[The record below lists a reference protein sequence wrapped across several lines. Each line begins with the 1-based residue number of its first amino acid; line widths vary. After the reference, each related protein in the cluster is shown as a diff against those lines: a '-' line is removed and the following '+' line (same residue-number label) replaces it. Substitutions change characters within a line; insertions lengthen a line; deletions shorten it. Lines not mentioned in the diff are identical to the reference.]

1 MIINKTLQVRNYILR
16 MLEDGIWAA
25 GDKLPGARVIAE
37 ANEVTLPIVQ
47 AVIENLAQMGVLRT
61 VPRNGTYVQDGWQ
74 RQILP
79 YSFLSTANDFWRGT
93 VDPLVAAEL
102 PDLHLTRQ
110 FERAAMEVRVT
121 HQLLSM
127 HDEFLDLA
135 PLLDSCYP
143 DRSIFIDNI
152 FEPFFINGKLCGIPL
167 VYSSRLL
174 LCDLGLFERAGC
186 PPPVGNWSYQSL
198 LDTIARLREKLPSN
212 QCFAIQNSLHIYS
225 SFIFRCGGRFI
236 DPAAADPIRLDS
248 PATVTGLC
256 RFATLLRQSG
266 LSAET
271 PVITTDLGR
280 CAIRI
285 ATRQI
290 YAQIRAANPELRFAA
305 VPLPFFDDGCD
316 VNAMAAELLCVR
328 RNCPH
333 LELAADL
340 VRVLLSEAVQDRFAD
355 VGFGIPVR
363 KSSARKSI
371 HFDSPVDLL
380 FLSEAAKCTA
390 RYDILTPELYQAISA
405 GVTNIV
411 MLPPEEI
418 PGALHTLADALR
430 TLQKYCDWRPE

>member
-16 MLEDGIWAA
+16 MLENGTWAA

-37 ANEVTLPIVQ
+37 ANEVALPIVQ
-47 AVIENLAQMGVLRT
+47 AVIENLAQTGVLRT
-61 VPRNGTYVQDGWQ
+61 VPRNGTYVQEEWR

-79 YSFLSTANDFWRGT
+79 YSFLSTSNEFWRGT
-93 VDPLVAAEL
+93 IDPVVAAEL

-121 HQLLSM
+121 HQMLSM
-127 HDEFLDLA
+127 HHEFLDLA

-143 DRSIFIDNI
+143 DRSAFIDEI
-152 FEPFFINGKLCGIPL
+152 FEPFYIGGKLCGIPL
-167 VYSSRLL
+167 IFSSRLL
-174 LCDLGLFERAGC
+174 LCDVELFEQAGC
-186 PPPVGNWSYQSL
+186 ALPPGSWSYQTL
-198 LDTIARLREKLPSN
+198 LDIIAKLRETLPSN

-225 SFIFRCGGRFI
+225 SFVFRCGGRFV

-248 PATVTGLC
+248 PATVTGLS
-256 RFATLLRQSG
+256 RFAALLRHSG
-266 LSAET
+266 LSPET
-271 PVITTDLGR
+271 PAVTTDLGR
-280 CAIRI
+280 CAIRS

-290 YAQIRAANPELRFAA
+290 YAQLRAARPEIRFAA

-328 RNCPH
+328 SSCPH

-340 VRVLLSEAVQDRFAD
+340 IRVLLSEAVQDRFAE

-405 GVTNIV
+405 GVTNILT
-411 MLPPEEI
+411 LPPEEI

-430 TLQKYCDWRPE
+430 TMQKYCDWRPE

>member
-16 MLEDGIWAA
+16 MLENGTWTGGA
-25 GDKLPGARVIAE
+25 KLPGARVIAE

-61 VPRNGTYVQDGWQ
+61 VPRNGTYVQEEW
-74 RQILP
+74 RHQILP
-79 YSFLSTANDFWRGT
+79 YSFLSTANEFWRGT
-93 VDPLVAAEL
+93 VDPLIAAEL

-121 HQLLSM
+121 HHLLSM
-127 HDEFLDLA
+127 HNEFLDLA
-135 PLLDSCYP
+135 PLLDDCYP
-143 DRSIFIDNI
+143 DRSLFIDNI
-152 FEPFFINGKLCGIPL
+152 FDPFYIDGKLCGIPL

-174 LCDLGLFERAGC
+174 LCDLELFERAGC
-186 PPPVGNWSYQSL
+186 PPPAGSWSYQSL
-198 LDTIARLREKLPSN
+198 LDTIAILRRKLPDH
-212 QCFAIQNSLHIYS
+212 QCFALQNALHFYS
-225 SFIFRCGGRFI
+225 SFVFRSGGRFI
-236 DPAAADPIRLDS
+236 DPAATDPIQLDS
-248 PATVTGLC
+248 PATVAGLC
-256 RFATLLRQSG
+256 RFAALLRQSG
-266 LSAET
+266 FSAET
-271 PVITTDLGR
+271 PAITADLDR

-285 ATRQI
+285 ATRQV
-290 YAQIRAANPELRFAA
+290 YAQLRAAHPKLRVAA
-305 VPLPFFDDGCD
+305 VPLPFFEDGCD

-328 RNCPH
+328 RSCPH
-333 LELAADL
+333 LELATDL
-340 VRVLLSEAVQDRFAD
+340 IRVLLSEAVQDRFAD

-390 RYDILTPELYQAISA
+390 RYDMLTPELYQAISA

-411 MLPPEEI
+411 MLPPEKI

-430 TLQKYCDWRPE
+430 TMRNYCDWRAE